1 MELDSSVRH
10 NTDNSAYEYPIA
22 DEKEASKVAQQA
34 LQYRLFNKTPVP
46 FPEPHQP
53 EFTFIAIPLNNTSFP
68 RRRESSQNGGH
79 EWWFI
84 ARRLAFTLA
93 GYQPSLV

>member
-1 MELDSSVRH
+1 MKPSANETRRASFLVELPTS
-10 NTDNSAYEYPIA
+10 
-22 DEKEASKVAQQA
+22 
-34 LQYRLFNKTPVP
+34 
-46 FPEPHQP
+46 
-53 EFTFIAIPLNNTSFP
+53 IAIPLNNTSFP